1 MRVKAKKD
9 VMFDYGK
16 LYKAYIS
23 VRVNQI
29 WEVNATRKDG
39 SVWIA
44 RSGIT
49 INIKKDDFEKYF
61 TPLKET

>member
-29 WEVNATRKDG
+29 WEVIATRKDE
-39 SVWIA
+39 SVLIA
-44 RSGIT
+44 RSGST
-49 INIKKDDFEKYF
+49 INIKKEDFEKYF

>member
-29 WEVNATRKDG
+29 WEVNAMRKDG

-44 RSGIT
+44 RNGIS
-49 INIKKDDFEKYF
+49 INILKDDFEKYF